1 MHADLWKKPHILI
14 ESRPRGSVTISK
26 VKGHASHRDVKRG
39 KVKMQDE
46 VGNDGADALATTGA
60 AAHALP
66 PHVVRRTML
75 QFAVTEDVQR
85 LMVDIVTARSS
96 HARFART
103 TPQHKHRQ
111 TSSIQAQPSEQFVT
125 LQSISV
131 SSEASDFSVA
141 ISPGGVRAGSS
152 DSHSSVNA
160 ASIATISSDSEVHAL
175 QYDNRMRSSPS
186 PEPVWHDSHVDFN
199 HGLSQHPMFSGINH
213 PK

>member
-1 MHADLWKKPHILI
+1 MGCFALACNYADLWKKLHILI

-39 KVKMQDE
+39 KVKMQDK

-111 TSSIQAQPSEQFVT
+111 TSSIQAQPGEQFVT
-125 LQSISV
+125 LQPISV
-131 SSEASDFSVA
+131 FSEASDFSV
-141 ISPGGVRAGSS
+141 SWGCQGGFKRQPLQRQR
-152 DSHSSVNA
+152 
-160 ASIATISSDSEVHAL
+160 SEH
-175 QYDNRMRSSPS
+175 R
-186 PEPVWHDSHVDFN
+186 N
-199 HGLSQHPMFSGINH
+199 HQQRF
-213 PK
+213 